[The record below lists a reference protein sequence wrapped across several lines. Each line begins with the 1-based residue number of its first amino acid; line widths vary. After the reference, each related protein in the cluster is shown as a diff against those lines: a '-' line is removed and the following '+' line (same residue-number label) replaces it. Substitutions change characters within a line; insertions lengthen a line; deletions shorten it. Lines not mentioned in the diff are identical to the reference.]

1 MSQPPVREHPS
12 DLSRPGPQTAT
23 GQRGQL
29 LTTSPFL
36 AFATADTIEDRPP
49 RCTNYASEQPRWL
62 RPAAPCPTHHLRETQ
77 SPRPM
82 GAVWAHHLRKP
93 SNYGSR
99 PLEGRLAETPRPE
112 SVDRHLKGPS
122 VRLGLPTCP
131 PRPCRA
137 AGLASGSVSPVS
149 APAPRPEFSNRSR
162 LYARPASERLAPD
175 PDSSADLPSALPD
188 PASRSCSSTGL
199 PHPAGN
205 LAPPS
210 PPLPSPTP
218 TSAASASAACPAF
231 PAFLS
236 PLTGQQASSPHP
248 LTWLAPS
255 PGLPPRSACSR
266 A

>member
-1 MSQPPVREHPS
+1 MISIRGRGEPTTCTGAPFRPQQARPPDGHRPTGTTTHHIP
-12 DLSRPGPQTAT
+12 LPGLRHSRHHRRP
-23 GQRGQL
+23 
-29 LTTSPFL
+29 TSPMHQL
-36 AFATADTIEDRPP
+36 RLRTTPLVTA
-49 RCTNYASEQPRWL
+49 SG
-62 RPAAPCPTHHLRETQ
+62 PCPTHHLRETQ

-82 GAVWAHHLRKP
+82 GVVWAHHLRKP

-162 LYARPASERLAPD
+162 LYARPTSGHLAPD

-205 LAPPS
+205 LAPLPS
-210 PPLPSPTP
+210 PPLPSPR
-218 TSAASASAACPAF
+218 
-231 PAFLS
+231 
-236 PLTGQQASSPHP
+236 
-248 LTWLAPS
+248 PS
-255 PGLPPRSACSR
+255 PPPPPPPPPPAPPSPPSCLP
-266 A
+266 